1 VPTPITL
8 AEVRRSRDFRIASGF
23 IVLSILLV
31 GGLWLLA
38 RNAPSSVQQAQVALD
53 VTMVSGE
60 EGCTNFAEFWMDPAG
75 AGVAPEAIS
84 GISNCRQVAE
94 GNWYRPSGSVDA
106 RLTPAER
113 LTPVEAEAVAPL
125 QEQLLSSLSSLQ
137 AAIPRSLQQ
146 ALGANYDPVNQPVF
160 GHTRKGAPA
169 MGDKRTRYIRITRA
183 FLISP
188 DNVALADYV
197 AWLMDRR
204 QTASDAFLSACTR
217 SSDLVW
223 LQRACNGIPG
233 EFQVGSVPLLWDLQ
247 DPVLIQEFLIDRVRS
262 GEPLPLATPSTA
274 S

>member
-31 GGLWLLA
+31 AGLWLLA
-38 RNAPSSVQQAQVALD
+38 RNAPSSVQKAQVALD

-84 GISNCRQVAE
+84 GISNCRQDAE

>member
-1 VPTPITL
+1 MPTPITL

-31 GGLWLLA
+31 AGLWLLA
-38 RNAPSSVQQAQVALD
+38 RNAPSSVQKAQVALD

-84 GISNCRQVAE
+84 KISNCRQDAE

>member
-1 VPTPITL
+1 MPTPITL

-31 GGLWLLA
+31 AGLWLLA
-38 RNAPSSVQQAQVALD
+38 RNAPSSVQKAQVALD

-84 GISNCRQVAE
+84 GISNCRQDAE

>member
-31 GGLWLLA
+31 AGLWLLA
-38 RNAPSSVQQAQVALD
+38 RSAPSSVQQAQVALD

-75 AGVAPEAIS
+75 AGVAPETIS
-84 GISNCRQVAE
+84 GISNCRQDAE
-94 GNWYRPSGSVDA
+94 GNWYRPSGTSDP
-106 RLTPAER
+106 RLTPPDR
-113 LTPVEAEAVAPL
+113 LTVDEAAAVAPL
-125 QEQLLSSLSSLQ
+125 QDQLVFSLSALQ
-137 AAIPRSLQQ
+137 ATIPRSLQQ

-188 DNVALADYV
+188 DNVALAEYV

-233 EFQVGSVPLLWDLQ
+233 EFQVGYVPLLWDLQ
-247 DPVLIQEFLIDRVRS
+247 DPLLIQEFLINRVRS

>member
-31 GGLWLLA
+31 AGLWLLA
-38 RNAPSSVQQAQVALD
+38 RNAPSSVQKAQVALD

-84 GISNCRQVAE
+84 KISNCRQDAE

-169 MGDKRTRYIRITRA
+169 MGDKRTRYIWITRA